1 MLWSGGA
8 ATPHPV
14 VQQGEAHPEQGDT
27 RHALRRHVVPE
38 PPPRTSERD
47 RIWTGGDCGP
57 NGVRRGRA
65 GVGRPWSDTAGVPTG
80 RPGREDETDRHVP
93 AEARAG
99 ETRRQL
105 RGAEELAKRQRPDRQ
120 EGLPRPP
127 FPAGEQPADTP
138 TPDLQGPLHA
148 GPERRR
154 KTGRGPAPRP
164 PHRTP
169 RGTHILH
176 LTHSSTN
183 MFPWSSASLSL
194 WEERPGAAVGSP
206 DPEASGLAPSPPPPG
221 SPP

>member
-57 NGVRRGRA
+57 QGVRRGRA
-65 GVGRPWSDTAGVPTG
+65 GVGRPWSDTG
-80 RPGREDETDRHVP
+80 DTDVRM
-93 AEARAG
+93 RQTD
-99 ETRRQL
+99 TRRQR
-105 RGAEELAKRQRPDRQ
+105 RGRERPADSS
-120 EGLPRPP
+120 GAPRSSQSARGRTGRKAPSPP
-127 FPAGEQPADTP
+127 FPAGAQPADTP

-154 KTGRGPAPRP
+154 KTGRGPHAAPAP
-164 PHRTP
+164 PHPTW
-169 RGTHILH
+169 HSH
-176 LTHSSTN
+176 LTLDTFFYKHV
-183 MFPWSSASLSL
+183 PVELRQL
-194 WEERPGAAVGSP
+194 VPVGG
-206 DPEASGLAPSPPPPG
+206 EARRCSGLPG
-221 SPP
+221 S

>member
-80 RPGREDETDRHVP
+80 RHGREDETDRHAP
-93 AEARAG
+93 AEAGAG

-127 FPAGEQPADTP
+127 FPAGAQPADTP

-148 GPERRR
+148 GPERRWR
-154 KTGRGPAPRP
+154 TGRGPHAAPAP
-164 PHRTP
+164 PHPTW
-169 RGTHILH
+169 HSH
-176 LTHSSTN
+176 LTLDTFFYKHV
-183 MFPWSSASLSL
+183 PVELRQL
-194 WEERPGAAVGSP
+194 VPVGG
-206 DPEASGLAPSPPPPG
+206 EARRCSGLPG
-221 SPP
+221 S